1 MPLVRPR
8 CGRTG
13 VARPTQNPRTDSHK
27 GAQRSI
33 RDSVRAVFQ
42 AFPTGPRRI
51 PVPGNSVARDVQDR
65 SRCVYE
71 HDGGGGRGGGDR
83 AARGHGVHGGGAM
96 SARLRGIARETE
108 AIVEAG
114 SYRAS
119 DGRAVSLRAAVE
131 AARAGTRMVG
141 PGPVEV
147 PASGSVNAPVRGS
160 GDPHAE
166 GRAADGPG
174 VEASAARG
182 IAVGSSA
189 AQVSGAEG
197 SVARGSAARGSGSGS
212 SATQVSGAEGSAV
225 RGSGSG
231 SSATRGSG
239 AVGSFIGR
247 TLVEV
252 TGESSLEAAGRLA
265 GAGPVAVLNFA
276 SARNPG
282 GGYLNGAQ
290 AQEEALCRASALYTC
305 LLTARE
311 FYDHH
316 RAHRDPFYTDR
327 VIHSPAVP
335 VFRDDR
341 GRLLDEPYAAGFLT
355 SAAPNAGVVLR
366 TAPERAS
373 ELPHALA
380 VRAERVLE
388 TAAAHGYRRL
398 VLGAWGCGVFRNDP
412 AQVAGAF
419 RALLGPGGRFE
430 RTFEHVVFGVLDRTP
445 GAVVLGAFERTLGR
459 RSPQVQP

>member
-1 MPLVRPR
+1 
-8 CGRTG
+8 
-13 VARPTQNPRTDSHK
+13 
-27 GAQRSI
+27 
-33 RDSVRAVFQ
+33 
-42 AFPTGPRRI
+42 
-51 PVPGNSVARDVQDR
+51 
-65 SRCVYE
+65 
-71 HDGGGGRGGGDR
+71 
-83 AARGHGVHGGGAM
+83 M

-108 AIVEAG
+108 EIVAAG
-114 SYRAS
+114 CYRAS
-119 DGRAVSLRAAVE
+119 DGREVSLSAAIE
-131 AARAGTRMVG
+131 TARAGTRMAG
-141 PGPVEV
+141 PGPVDV
-147 PASGSVNAPVRGS
+147 PEGQAVDSPARAF
-160 GDPHAE
+160 GDT
-166 GRAADGPG
+166 
-174 VEASAARG
+174 S
-182 IAVGSSA
+182 
-189 AQVSGAEG
+189 
-197 SVARGSAARGSGSGS
+197 
-212 SATQVSGAEGSAV
+212 
-225 RGSGSG
+225 
-231 SSATRGSG
+231 
-239 AVGSFIGR
+239 
-247 TLVEV
+247 VEV
-252 TGESSLEAAGRLA
+252 TGESSLEAARRLA

-305 LLTARE
+305 LLEARE

-341 GRLLDEPYAAGFLT
+341 GRLLDEPYGAGFLT
-355 SAAPNAGVVLR
+355 AAAPNAGVVLR
-366 TAPERAS
+366 TVPERAS
-373 ELPHALA
+373 GLPAALA

-445 GAVVLGAFERTLGR
+445 GSVVPAAFERVFGQGI
-459 RSPQVQP
+459 PQVQP